1 MDNFTEIYKQ
11 LTAVPGLCDSIGMEK
26 SMKFILLAASWK
38 DAILALQQPP
48 LHQVHVPPVTLPEI
62 ITTRLGDTL
71 QIQDEY
77 IEGCW
82 KAFKNV
88 IWTYNENTK

>member
-38 DAILALQQPP
+38 DVILALEPP
-48 LHQVHVPPVTLPEI
+48 LQEVHEPPVTLPEI
-62 ITTRLGDTL
+62 IRTRLGTTL

-88 IWTYNENTK
+88 IWTYNGNTR